1 MTFGKT
7 IWSIAMSAVAI
18 LSTSATSLAVPVV
31 PNFQQGSM
39 TSHTETTSTITETIN
54 SMDYSTGFTY
64 TASGNNVQPSGGI
77 APSQINSSSQTLNGV
92 NSTWT
97 GLDLTTGSRPT
108 WTQSTPGASFSFV
121 ESYTGPGLQ
130 NHTVIQRST
139 EIKSVTDTTSVFTQ
153 QLHWG

>member
-1 MTFGKT
+1 
-7 IWSIAMSAVAI
+7 
-18 LSTSATSLAVPVV
+18 
-31 PNFQQGSM
+31 
-39 TSHTETTSTITETIN
+39 
-54 SMDYSTGFTY
+54 MDYSTGFTY

-108 WTQSTPGASFSFV
+108 WTQTTPGAAFSFV

-153 QLHWG
+153 